1 MVIQSVSTYE
11 TSSKSTSFTFA
22 PAIPIVGQTII
33 KLQNQMKVLEEIK
46 VSVYENVYS
55 KKPKIMSFLE
65 VIFMCIHPVYAS
77 IIQSIRR
84 YHQEGDHEA
93 AQKLKSQLPC
103 FTPAGTFDGAHAIR
117 NFQLPSHIIGLD
129 YDHVPNRLE
138 IIRLCA
144 ADPHTVAALESPTDG
159 VKIFAYVEGIEGRH
173 REGQLLVSRYYDQL
187 TGLTSDPACKD
198 ESRLCYF
205 TYSPDG
211 YVASLYQSFVLEA
224 AVETQPFQP
233 TAENLPSPPLPAKA
247 SETSE
252 NFSEE
257 EVSLFLSSYI
267 FLNPLTA
274 GQRHTNLFKLA
285 CEACRRRYS
294 QESILRGITVY
305 FEHSDFPAQEI
316 RSILQSGYQKVTST
330 PSVSASPLCSSLHKD
345 KMTKVT
351 YSPSENVYEAD
362 EAYWQGEEFRK
373 ETPCFPKSVYKYLPD
388 LLNECILEEEGDR
401 EQDLSFLSNLTALS
415 SVLPATFGIYNHKKY
430 SPHFYSFG
438 IAPAGSNK
446 SIAQTGRY
454 LLEEVHDW
462 ILSNS
467 ELQQK
472 TYNHKYTQWKLD
484 CTYKKKAHEE
494 CPEEP
499 EKPAYKMLFLPATTS
514 YSRMQIQMRDNGP
527 QGSIIFDTEAQ
538 TLATANHLDCGNFD
552 DMLRKAFEHEN
563 IDSAFKI
570 NGLTPIY
577 IRFPML
583 AMFLTGTPSQM
594 ASLIETS
601 EKGLPSRI
609 MLYTFRS
616 IPKWKPMGDDSISLE
631 ESFKPLAH
639 RVFELYHFC
648 KNHPVLFHFSRSQ
661 WDYLNHTF
669 SKLLAEVVLEG
680 NDDLQAVV
688 KRYACLVM
696 RISMIQARIRQFEAN
711 DGAPDIYCED
721 VDFDRSLQI
730 VLCCYEHSRLLL
742 SSMPSSQLHP
752 LKDPNSTRKFISE
765 LPETFTTED
774 AMQIGVKN
782 DFSRRKI
789 SRLIKSFIG
798 VKINKISHG
807 KYQKIS

>member
-1 MVIQSVSTYE
+1 
-11 TSSKSTSFTFA
+11 
-22 PAIPIVGQTII
+22 
-33 KLQNQMKVLEEIK
+33 
-46 VSVYENVYS
+46 
-55 KKPKIMSFLE
+55 MSFLE

-294 QESILRGITVY
+294 QESILRGLTVF
-305 FEHSDFPAQEI
+305 FEHTDFRAEELT
-316 RSILQSGYQKVTST
+316 SVLSSGYKQVNNQTSATVPPAYSPCQK
-330 PSVSASPLCSSLHKD
+330 D
-345 KMTKVT
+345 IRTKVPYGT
-351 YSPSENVYEAD
+351 LENSDSTE
-362 EAYWQGEEFRK
+362 EAYWLGEEFRK
-373 ETPCFPKSVYKYLPD
+373 ETPLFPRDLYNNLPD
-388 LLNECILEEEGDR
+388 LLNDCIIEDASDR
-401 EQDLSFLSNLTALS
+401 EQDISLLSDLTALS
-415 SVLPATFGIYNHKKY
+415 AALPQTFGIYNHKKY
-430 SPHFYSFG
+430 STHLFCVIFSS
-438 IAPAGSNK
+438 AGSGK

-454 LLEEVHDW
+454 LLEEIQTE
-462 ILSNS
+462 ILSTS
-467 ELQQK
+467 ESMLKNYHTAHNTWQAECQRK
-472 TYNHKYTQWKLD
+472 R
-484 CTYKKKAHEE
+484 KKGET
-494 CPEEP
+494 CSEEP
-499 EKPAYKMLFLPATTS
+499 QRPPFKMLFIPATTS
-514 YSRMQIQMRDNGP
+514 YTRMQIQMQDNGS

-538 TLATANHLDCGNFD
+538 TLSTANHLDCGNFD

-563 IDSAFKI
+563 IDSSYKA
-570 NGLTPIY
+570 NGIIPIY
-577 IRFPML
+577 IRYPKL
-583 AMFLTGTPSQM
+583 ALLLTGTPGQIDCLLNSYGN
-594 ASLIETS
+594 
-601 EKGLPSRI
+601 GLPSRI
-609 MLYTFRS
+609 LAYTFREA
-616 IPKWKPMGDDSISLE
+616 PHWKEMGDDCISLE
-631 ESFKPLAH
+631 DSFKPIAH
-639 RVFELYHFC
+639 RVYELYNFC
-648 KNHPVLFHFSRSQ
+648 LAHPVLFHFTRPQWNRLNEIFSRMLS
-661 WDYLNHTF
+661 
-669 SKLLAEVVLEG
+669 EVAMEG

-688 KRYACLVM
+688 KRYAFLVM
-696 RISMIQARIRQFEAN
+696 RISMIQTRIRQFEAT
-711 DGAPDIYCED
+711 DLSSEIYCID
-721 VDFDRSLQI
+721 ADFERSLQI
-730 VLCCYEHSRLLL
+730 VLCCYEHSRLLH
-742 SSMPSSQLHP
+742 SSMPAPAVRP
-752 LKDPNSTRKFISE
+752 LKNPDIIRNFVNE
-765 LPETFTTED
+765 LPDSFTTDE
-774 AMQIGVKN
+774 AIQIGAKY
-782 DFSRRKI
+782 DFNLRKVTRLLKSLNGIKI
-789 SRLIKSFIG
+789 SK
-798 VKINKISHG
+798 VSHG
-807 KYQKIS
+807 SYTKMNK

>member
-11 TSSKSTSFTFA
+11 TSSNSPSFTFA
-22 PAIPIVGQTII
+22 PAIPIVGYTII
-33 KLQNQMKVLEEIK
+33 KHQNQMQVLEEIK

-159 VKIFAYVEGIEGRH
+159 VKIFAYVEGIEGHH

-247 SETSE
+247 NETSE

-257 EVSLFLSSYI
+257 EVNLFLSSYI

-351 YSPSENVYEAD
+351 YSPSENIYEAD

-415 SVLPATFGIYNHKKY
+415 SVLPGTFGIYNHKKY

-438 IAPAGSNK
+438 IAPPGATRALRKQDVICWKK
-446 SIAQTGRY
+446 STTGYFPIANFSRKFITISTPNGNWTVLIRKRHMKSVPKSRKNQLTKCFFS
-454 LLEEVHDW
+454 L
-462 ILSNS
+462 
-467 ELQQK
+467 
-472 TYNHKYTQWKLD
+472 
-484 CTYKKKAHEE
+484 
-494 CPEEP
+494 P
-499 EKPAYKMLFLPATTS
+499 LPATAVCRSKCGTTVRKEAS
-514 YSRMQIQMRDNGP
+514 YSIPRRRRWLQP
-527 QGSIIFDTEAQ
+527 IIWIAV
-538 TLATANHLDCGNFD
+538 TLTIC
-552 DMLRKAFEHEN
+552 
-563 IDSAFKI
+563 SA
-570 NGLTPIY
+570 
-577 IRFPML
+577 RH
-583 AMFLTGTPSQM
+583 S
-594 ASLIETS
+594 S
-601 EKGLPSRI
+601 
-609 MLYTFRS
+609 
-616 IPKWKPMGDDSISLE
+616 
-631 ESFKPLAH
+631 
-639 RVFELYHFC
+639 
-648 KNHPVLFHFSRSQ
+648 
-661 WDYLNHTF
+661 
-669 SKLLAEVVLEG
+669 
-680 NDDLQAVV
+680 
-688 KRYACLVM
+688 M
-696 RISMIQARIRQFEAN
+696 RISI
-711 DGAPDIYCED
+711 PLS
-721 VDFDRSLQI
+721 RSM
-730 VLCCYEHSRLLL
+730 V
-742 SSMPSSQLHP
+742 
-752 LKDPNSTRKFISE
+752 
-765 LPETFTTED
+765 
-774 AMQIGVKN
+774 
-782 DFSRRKI
+782 
-789 SRLIKSFIG
+789 
-798 VKINKISHG
+798 
-807 KYQKIS
+807 

>member
-55 KKPKIMSFLE
+55 KKPKIMPFLE

-233 TAENLPSPPLPAKA
+233 TAANLPSPPLPAKA

-305 FEHSDFPAQEI
+305 FERSDFPAQEI

-345 KMTKVT
+345 KMTKAT
-351 YSPSENVYEAD
+351 YSPSENAYEAD

-373 ETPCFPKSVYKYLPD
+373 ETPCFPQSVYKYLPD
-388 LLNECILEEEGDR
+388 LLN
-401 EQDLSFLSNLTALS
+401 
-415 SVLPATFGIYNHKKY
+415 
-430 SPHFYSFG
+430 
-438 IAPAGSNK
+438 GSNK

-472 TYNHKYTQWKLD
+472 IYNHKYTQWKLD
-484 CTYKKKAHEE
+484 CTYKKKAREE

-752 LKDPNSTRKFISE
+752 LKDPNSTRKFIGE

-774 AMQIGVKN
+774 AMQIGVKY

-789 SRLIKSFIG
+789 SRLIKSLIG

>member
-1 MVIQSVSTYE
+1 MQ
-11 TSSKSTSFTFA
+11 
-22 PAIPIVGQTII
+22 
-33 KLQNQMKVLEEIK
+33 VLEEIK

-247 SETSE
+247 NETSE

-305 FEHSDFPAQEI
+305 FERSDFPAQEI

-373 ETPCFPKSVYKYLPD
+373 KRPVFPK
-388 LLNECILEEEGDR
+388 
-401 EQDLSFLSNLTALS
+401 A
-415 SVLPATFGIYNHKKY
+415 
-430 SPHFYSFG
+430 
-438 IAPAGSNK
+438 
-446 SIAQTGRY
+446 
-454 LLEEVHDW
+454 
-462 ILSNS
+462 
-467 ELQQK
+467 
-472 TYNHKYTQWKLD
+472 
-484 CTYKKKAHEE
+484 CTNI
-494 CPEEP
+494 CP
-499 EKPAYKMLFLPATTS
+499 
-514 YSRMQIQMRDNGP
+514 I
-527 QGSIIFDTEAQ
+527 
-538 TLATANHLDCGNFD
+538 C
-552 DMLRKAFEHEN
+552 
-563 IDSAFKI
+563 
-570 NGLTPIY
+570 
-577 IRFPML
+577 
-583 AMFLTGTPSQM
+583 
-594 ASLIETS
+594 
-601 EKGLPSRI
+601 
-609 MLYTFRS
+609 
-616 IPKWKPMGDDSISLE
+616 
-631 ESFKPLAH
+631 
-639 RVFELYHFC
+639 
-648 KNHPVLFHFSRSQ
+648 
-661 WDYLNHTF
+661 
-669 SKLLAEVVLEG
+669 
-680 NDDLQAVV
+680 
-688 KRYACLVM
+688 
-696 RISMIQARIRQFEAN
+696 
-711 DGAPDIYCED
+711 
-721 VDFDRSLQI
+721 
-730 VLCCYEHSRLLL
+730 
-742 SSMPSSQLHP
+742 
-752 LKDPNSTRKFISE
+752 
-765 LPETFTTED
+765 
-774 AMQIGVKN
+774 
-782 DFSRRKI
+782 
-789 SRLIKSFIG
+789 
-798 VKINKISHG
+798 
-807 KYQKIS
+807 

>member
-11 TSSKSTSFTFA
+11 TSSNSPSFTFA
-22 PAIPIVGQTII
+22 PAIPIVGYTII
-33 KLQNQMKVLEEIK
+33 KHQNQMQVLEEIK

-247 SETSE
+247 NETSE

-373 ETPCFPKSVYKYLPD
+373 ETPCFPKSVYKYLPI
-388 LLNECILEEEGDR
+388 C
-401 EQDLSFLSNLTALS
+401 
-415 SVLPATFGIYNHKKY
+415 
-430 SPHFYSFG
+430 
-438 IAPAGSNK
+438 
-446 SIAQTGRY
+446 
-454 LLEEVHDW
+454 
-462 ILSNS
+462 
-467 ELQQK
+467 
-472 TYNHKYTQWKLD
+472 
-484 CTYKKKAHEE
+484 
-494 CPEEP
+494 
-499 EKPAYKMLFLPATTS
+499 
-514 YSRMQIQMRDNGP
+514 
-527 QGSIIFDTEAQ
+527 
-538 TLATANHLDCGNFD
+538 
-552 DMLRKAFEHEN
+552 
-563 IDSAFKI
+563 
-570 NGLTPIY
+570 
-577 IRFPML
+577 
-583 AMFLTGTPSQM
+583 
-594 ASLIETS
+594 
-601 EKGLPSRI
+601 
-609 MLYTFRS
+609 
-616 IPKWKPMGDDSISLE
+616 
-631 ESFKPLAH
+631 
-639 RVFELYHFC
+639 
-648 KNHPVLFHFSRSQ
+648 
-661 WDYLNHTF
+661 
-669 SKLLAEVVLEG
+669 
-680 NDDLQAVV
+680 
-688 KRYACLVM
+688 
-696 RISMIQARIRQFEAN
+696 
-711 DGAPDIYCED
+711 
-721 VDFDRSLQI
+721 
-730 VLCCYEHSRLLL
+730 
-742 SSMPSSQLHP
+742 
-752 LKDPNSTRKFISE
+752 
-765 LPETFTTED
+765 
-774 AMQIGVKN
+774 
-782 DFSRRKI
+782 
-789 SRLIKSFIG
+789 
-798 VKINKISHG
+798 
-807 KYQKIS
+807 

>member
-11 TSSKSTSFTFA
+11 TSSNSPSFTFA
-22 PAIPIVGQTII
+22 PAIPIVGYTII
-33 KLQNQMKVLEEIK
+33 KHQNQMQVLEEIK

-77 IIQSIRR
+77 I
-84 YHQEGDHEA
+84 
-93 AQKLKSQLPC
+93 
-103 FTPAGTFDGAHAIR
+103 IR

-247 SETSE
+247 NETSE

-257 EVSLFLSSYI
+257 EVNLFLSSYI

-330 PSVSASPLCSSLHKD
+330 PSVS
-345 KMTKVT
+345 
-351 YSPSENVYEAD
+351 
-362 EAYWQGEEFRK
+362 
-373 ETPCFPKSVYKYLPD
+373 
-388 LLNECILEEEGDR
+388 
-401 EQDLSFLSNLTALS
+401 
-415 SVLPATFGIYNHKKY
+415 
-430 SPHFYSFG
+430 
-438 IAPAGSNK
+438 PAGSNK

-472 TYNHKYTQWKLD
+472 IYNHKYTQWKLD

-711 DGAPDIYCED
+711 DGAPDIYCKD
-721 VDFDRSLQI
+721 VDFERSLQI

-752 LKDPNSTRKFISE
+752 LKDPNSTRKFIDE

-774 AMQIGVKN
+774 AMQIGVKY
-782 DFSRRKI
+782 DFSHRKI

>member
-1 MVIQSVSTYE
+1 MQ
-11 TSSKSTSFTFA
+11 
-22 PAIPIVGQTII
+22 
-33 KLQNQMKVLEEIK
+33 VLEEIK

-117 NFQLPSHIIGLD
+117 NFRLPSHIIGLD

-472 TYNHKYTQWKLD
+472 IYNHKYTQWKLD

-552 DMLRKAFEHEN
+552 DMLRKGF
-563 IDSAFKI
+563 S
-570 NGLTPIY
+570 
-577 IRFPML
+577 
-583 AMFLTGTPSQM
+583 
-594 ASLIETS
+594 
-601 EKGLPSRI
+601 
-609 MLYTFRS
+609 FRS
-616 IPKWKPMGDDSISLE
+616 
-631 ESFKPLAH
+631 
-639 RVFELYHFC
+639 YH
-648 KNHPVLFHFSRSQ
+648 
-661 WDYLNHTF
+661 
-669 SKLLAEVVLEG
+669 A
-680 NDDLQAVV
+680 
-688 KRYACLVM
+688 
-696 RISMIQARIRQFEAN
+696 
-711 DGAPDIYCED
+711 DI
-721 VDFDRSLQI
+721 
-730 VLCCYEHSRLLL
+730 
-742 SSMPSSQLHP
+742 
-752 LKDPNSTRKFISE
+752 
-765 LPETFTTED
+765 
-774 AMQIGVKN
+774 
-782 DFSRRKI
+782 
-789 SRLIKSFIG
+789 
-798 VKINKISHG
+798 
-807 KYQKIS
+807 